1 MSADDFVQ
9 VAALKSLI
17 RLHHL
22 SPDREPAIQSYMRA
36 TVKNLV
42 RDEIRKLGRTPAH
55 VALEANNDIGVES
68 SALDRLVGRASWTT
82 YQRAVKALT
91 PKEQAAI
98 RGRVQGGQSYEE
110 LRKTL
115 RVATAGAARAA
126 TARALRR
133 LITLICADRN
143 PPIGCE
149 ATPRGGARLPR
160 VKTEKGRFRRRRS

>member
-9 VAALKSLI
+9 AAALKSLI

-22 SPDREPAIQSYMRA
+22 SPDRAPAIQSYLRA
-36 TVKNLV
+36 TVRNLV
-42 RDEIRKLGRTPAH
+42 RDEIRKLGRSPAH
-55 VALEANNDIGVES
+55 VAFADDDAIGVES
-68 SALDRLVGRASWTT
+68 SVLDRLVGHASWTM
-82 YQRAVKALT
+82 YHRAVKALT

-149 ATPRGGARLPR
+149 ATPRGNARLSR
-160 VKTEKGRFRRRRS
+160 AKTSKRRSRRRS

>member
-9 VAALKSLI
+9 AAALKSLI

-22 SPDREPAIQSYMRA
+22 SPDRAPAIQSYMRA
-36 TVKNLV
+36 TVRNLV
-42 RDEIRKLGRTPAH
+42 RDEIRKLGRSPAH
-55 VALEANNDIGVES
+55 VAFADDDIGVES
-68 SALDRLVGRASWTT
+68 SVLDRLVGHANWTT
-82 YQRAVKALT
+82 YQRAVKKLT

-98 RGRVQGGQSYEE
+98 RARVQGGQSYEE

-149 ATPRGGARLPR
+149 ATPRGNARLSH
-160 VKTEKGRFRRRRS
+160 VKTSKRRSRRS